1 MKKVTIELY
10 VDEVNDSHVGQ
21 ALGEAIISN
30 RLYYKEAGNEESQIK
45 LNKILNYCYH
55 NVEKMWAASIIG
67 EILDCDFRDAK
78 REAEFFMGLITEEEW
93 T

>member
-1 MKKVTIELY
+1 MKKVIIELY

-30 RLYYKEAGNEESQIK
+30 RMYYKEEGTEENKLQIK
-45 LNKILNYCYH
+45 LNKILKYCYPH
-55 NVEKMWAASIIG
+55 SEQMWAASIIG

-78 REAEFFMGLITEEEW
+78 REAEFVMGLIAEVE
-93 T
+93 